1 MVVVRNSFFSMTSM
15 LTCAKNIIL
24 SLSRHLR
31 TASIIIMTSAYSV
44 AINVLT
50 QQVQNRD
57 LKITSE
63 FTTQRVG
70 KCLKIFNAMIVATC
84 LQAASCWTATWPECI
99 PRSTQHVTFVQVT
112 LLTKSFTPR
121 DLWRNTNERSIENTT
136 HALGVI
142 KSFLE
147 QTCFMH
153 ILDLI
158 TFHANGSSAN
168 CARLNLVSCAMQGIT
183 TLSCTAKICSPRQT
197 ESS

>member
-1 MVVVRNSFFSMTSM
+1 MDVARNSFFSVTSM

-31 TASIIIMTSAYSV
+31 TASIIIMTLAYSV

-70 KCLKIFNAMIVATC
+70 KCLKIFNAMIAATC

-112 LLTKSFTPR
+112 LLVKSFTLR
-121 DLWRNTNERSIENTT
+121 DL
-136 HALGVI
+136 
-142 KSFLE
+142 
-147 QTCFMH
+147 
-153 ILDLI
+153 
-158 TFHANGSSAN
+158 
-168 CARLNLVSCAMQGIT
+168 
-183 TLSCTAKICSPRQT
+183 
-197 ESS
+197 